1 MFEKAVAFTSV
12 GTDWAIAY
20 KQKTGQLWM
29 GPTYSPLHPQ
39 CKCCTT
45 ERPSGSVLWTEPS
58 ASTPYPEPCFL
69 SASSY
74 STSFTGSPTKCCDTR
89 TSTPTCNR
97 SWLHHLLILL
107 LLFFSYISSF
117 EPKPPVI
124 LTLEVY
130 FKGIFTQEIP
140 SVLKPC
146 AQV

>member
-89 TSTPTCNR
+89 TSTPACNR
-97 SWLHHLLILL
+97 SISPGYATCSSYC
-107 LLFFSYISSF
+107 FFSFLISLHLNQNRLS
-117 EPKPPVI
+117 
-124 LTLEVY
+124 Y
-130 FKGIFTQEIP
+130 
-140 SVLKPC
+140 SH
-146 AQV
+146 